1 MELKNELLINK
12 KDKDKDIAEVLRSM
26 DAQIQTS
33 RNGIISER
41 KQLSLLQ
48 KDELN
53 KYKNLLFNEIKKN
66 KLYIKQFEKKLN
78 NEKNIIEKTSEKA
91 ITYIKNDF
99 TNKEKNYNTIINKLK
114 NEIKMNDNKHSK
126 ELSGKY

>member
-1 MELKNELLINK
+1 MELKNELLLNK

-53 KYKNLLFNEIKKN
+53 KYKNLLLNEIKKN
-66 KLYIKQFEKKLN
+66 KLYKKKIEIKLN
-78 NEKNIIEKTSEKA
+78 NEKNIIKKT
-91 ITYIKNDF
+91 
-99 TNKEKNYNTIINKLK
+99 
-114 NEIKMNDNKHSK
+114 
-126 ELSGKY
+126 